1 MRAAYELIVDVA
13 PGCHHKV
20 GIRIYPTE
28 RALTKAF
35 QSNDPAKLD
44 GDAEAFC
51 ECENEPKER
60 LATLCFFIGV
70 MAPEVVAHEV
80 FHAVAHLIKI
90 LRLNLDDQDAQEL
103 CAYAAGHL
111 VEKTLH
117 AKKLYERNSRH

>member
-1 MRAAYELIVDVA
+1 MRAAYELFVDVA

-35 QSNDPAKLD
+35 QADDPSGLV

-51 ECENEPKER
+51 ACENEPKER
-60 LATLCFFIGV
+60 LATVCFFVGA

-80 FHAVAHLIKI
+80 FHAVAHMIKI

-111 VEKTLH
+111 VEKVRL
-117 AKKLYERNSRH
+117 AEKLYRKK

>member
-1 MRAAYELIVDVA
+1 MRAAYELVVDVA
-13 PGCHHKV
+13 PGMSWKV

-35 QSNDPAKLD
+35 RADDPGD
-44 GDAEAFC
+44 IGGDAEAFC
-51 ECENEPKER
+51 SCENEPKER
-60 LATLCFFIGV
+60 LATLCFFIGA

-80 FHAVAHLIKI
+80 FHAVAHMIKI

-111 VEKTLH
+111 VEKVGL
-117 AKKLYERNSRH
+117 AAKLYRKK

>member
-60 LATLCFFIGV
+60 LATLCFFIGA
-70 MAPEVVAHEV
+70 MTPEIVAHEV
-80 FHAVAHLIKI
+80 FHAVAHMIKV

-111 VEKTLH
+111 VEKVGL
-117 AKKLYERNSRH
+117 AAKLYRKK